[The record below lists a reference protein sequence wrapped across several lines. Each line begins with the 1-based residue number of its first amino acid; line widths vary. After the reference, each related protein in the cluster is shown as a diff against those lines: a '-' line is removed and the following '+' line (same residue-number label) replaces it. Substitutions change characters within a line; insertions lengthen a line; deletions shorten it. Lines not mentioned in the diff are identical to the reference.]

1 MLKYF
6 ELLLELLRTDDDPD
20 VINMKKNFLAAWQKI
35 EERWDRN
42 LQIFHKCGFVFSA
55 YDALLQW
62 KLSLD
67 EFLATWDITSKNTIF
82 NNWTQ
87 SAIEFLTNII
97 NWNTKELWNIE
108 NTLFIMDTISF
119 LTLSNNEKEIV
130 KNRTKNNNSE
140 IIFC

>member
-1 MLKYF
+1 MLKYL
-6 ELLLELLRTDDDPD
+6 ELLLELLWTEEEPD
-20 VINMKKNFLAAWQKI
+20 IQNMKKNFLSAWEKI
-35 EERWDRN
+35 ENRWDRD
-42 LQIFHKCGFVFSA
+42 LQIFHKCWFIFSA
-55 YDALLQW
+55 YDKLLQW

-67 EFLATWDITSKNTIF
+67 EFLATGDITSTNKIF
-82 NNWTQ
+82 KTWTK
-87 SAIEFLTNII
+87 SSLEILTSII
-97 NWNTKELWNIE
+97 NWDSE